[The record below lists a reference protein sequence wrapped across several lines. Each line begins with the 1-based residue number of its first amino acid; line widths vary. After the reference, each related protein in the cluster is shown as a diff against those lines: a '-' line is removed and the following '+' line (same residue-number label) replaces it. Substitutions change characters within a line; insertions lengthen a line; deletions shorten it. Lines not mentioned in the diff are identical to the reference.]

1 MVIRSGF
8 RSMATLTATAAIGLC
23 CLAPTPDSSA
33 SAPPSG
39 PAPGEQVS
47 LRPGAPALPAEV
59 SALSY
64 VVADAR
70 TGNVLAARD
79 AHRKLPPA
87 STLKTLF
94 AVTALP
100 HLRAEDR
107 HTVSEQDLAGIGP
120 GSSLVGVEPGHT
132 YQISDLWRG
141 VFLSSGNDAV
151 HVLASLNG
159 GWDQTAAQ
167 MQAKARALG
176 ALDTEVVSPDG
187 YDSPGQVSSAFD
199 LAVFGRAGLARP
211 DFAEYCSTASA
222 QFPGGGGSYGIAN
235 TNRLLSGND
244 GVARYPGIVG
254 VKNGYTS
261 NAGNTLIAA
270 AKQGDHTLLVTVM
283 NPQAGGGYAV
293 YEEAR
298 TLLDWGFKAWG
309 HVDAVGSLEPVRVKK
324 AVQRPAS
331 QHNPAPAAAVGTAA
345 AEDEDTPVWTPAGS
359 AAAGLALAAT
369 LFLLLRRRA
378 IRGRATRG
386 RRHPSE

>member
-8 RSMATLTATAAIGLC
+8 RSMAALTATAAIGLC
-23 CLAPTPDSSA
+23 CLAPAPDSSA
-33 SAPPSG
+33 SATQAGPSG
-39 PAPGEQVS
+39 GEQVS
-47 LRPGAPALPAEV
+47 LRPGAPALPGDV
-59 SALSY
+59 SALAY

-70 TGNVLAARD
+70 TGKVLAARN

-132 YQISDLWRG
+132 YQVSDLWRG

-151 HVLASLNG
+151 HVLAALNG
-159 GWDQTAAQ
+159 GWEETAAQ
-167 MQAKARALG
+167 MQAKARRLG

-187 YDSPGQVSSAFD
+187 YDTPGQVSSAFD

-211 DFAEYCSTASA
+211 DFAEYCSTAWA
-222 QFPGGGGSYGIAN
+222 QFPGGGGSYGIVN
-235 TNRLLSGND
+235 TNRLLSGAN
-244 GVARYPGIVG
+244 GIARYPGIVG
-254 VKNGYTS
+254 IKNGYTS

-270 AKQGDHTLLVTVM
+270 AKQGERTLLVTVM

-298 TLLDWGFKAWG
+298 TLLDWGFKAWDN
-309 HVDAVGSLEPVRVKK
+309 VDAVGSLEPVRATKSPTRQAQIQAHV
-324 AVQRPAS
+324 
-331 QHNPAPAAAVGTAA
+331 AAVRPEAA
-345 AEDEDTPVWTPAGS
+345 DEGAPGWSLTSSVAGGL
-359 AAAGLALAAT
+359 AAAGT
-369 LFLLLRRRA
+369 LFLLVRRRT
-378 IRGRATRG
+378 IRGRRERKRPT
-386 RRHPSE
+386 E